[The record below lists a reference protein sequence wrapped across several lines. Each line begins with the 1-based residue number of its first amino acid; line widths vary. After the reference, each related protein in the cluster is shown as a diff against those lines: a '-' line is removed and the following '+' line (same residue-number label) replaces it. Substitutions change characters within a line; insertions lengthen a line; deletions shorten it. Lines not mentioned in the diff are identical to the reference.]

1 MDFIENDA
9 QLAAENVI
17 ALKEEHLY
25 DINFVK
31 INNIISFFLLK
42 GQ

>member
-17 ALKEEHLY
+17 ALKEKHLY

-31 INNIISFFLLK
+31 INNIIIILFLK